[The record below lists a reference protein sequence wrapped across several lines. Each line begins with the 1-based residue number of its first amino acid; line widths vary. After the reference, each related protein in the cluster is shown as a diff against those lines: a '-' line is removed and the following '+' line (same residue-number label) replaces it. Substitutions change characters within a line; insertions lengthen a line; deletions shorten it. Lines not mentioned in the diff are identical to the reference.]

1 MRPPIDFHTHLFSY
15 PYFEALARQSP
26 APGETREKIERAAKA
41 AGIDAPPQDLSAH
54 VARWVGEMDR
64 HGVRHAVTFASAPE
78 EIPAVAEAAAMAKGR
93 LSPFALLNP
102 KAEGAAARV
111 RDLLAARGAPGAA
124 FRGILLFPAMH
135 HFRVSEPAVAP
146 VLEAVAER
154 GAVAVVQCGIL
165 QVRVRDLL
173 GIPRRFDLSYANPL
187 DVIPAADAFGGA
199 RFVIPHFGAG
209 FFREALMAGTQCE
222 NVFLDTSSS
231 NSWMLTQEAAR
242 TLADVYDR
250 ALDVFGPTRLL
261 FGTDSSTFPRG
272 WRADVFEAQ
281 REALDACHV
290 PAADQDRIFS
300 GNAERLLGLS

>member
-1 MRPPIDFHTHLFSY
+1 MKPPIDFHTHLFSY
-15 PYFEALARQSP
+15 PYFEALAKLSP
-26 APGETREKIERAAKA
+26 GAGTPREKIERVTKA
-41 AGIDAPPQDLSAH
+41 AGIDAPAADLAAH
-54 VARWVGEMDR
+54 VARWTAEMDR

-78 EIPAVAEAAAMAKGR
+78 EAPAVAEAASLAKGR
-93 LSPFALLNP
+93 LSPFALVNP
-102 KAEGAAARV
+102 LAEGTLARV
-111 RDLLAARGAPGAA
+111 RDLLAGP
-124 FRGILLFPAMH
+124 FKGILLFPAMH
-135 HFRVSEPAVAP
+135 HFRMSDPALAP
-146 VLEAVAER
+146 LLGAVAER

-165 QVRVRDLL
+165 QVRMRDLMGL
-173 GIPRRFDLSYANPL
+173 PRRFDISWANPI
-187 DVIPAADAFGGA
+187 DVVPAADAHPSV

-272 WRADVFEAQ
+272 WRADVLEAQ
-281 REALDACHV
+281 QEALKACHV
-290 PAADQDRIFS
+290 SAADQDRIFS